1 MSKKILVLASA
12 NRDLVLVMDRMPDPG
27 ETFRG
32 ESYAYAFGGKGS
44 NAAVATARQGADVTI
59 ATCLGN
65 DGNGKDIFASYEKE
79 GMDTRA
85 VAFTDKAQTGF
96 ALCTVERDGNSR
108 IIVVPGANEHIRFSD
123 IPEDILDEPFDA
135 LMTQFEVPYP
145 EVVASCKWAQQRGID
160 VVIDAG
166 PALPLPL
173 EELCGVTI
181 FSPNETETTLLTGG
195 MPVATEADCL
205 EAARVLF
212 DRVHPRFVVL
222 KLGARGAYLFD
233 GQVGELIPGF
243 RVDAVDPT
251 AAGDSFT
258 SAMMLHYLES
268 GDIRAAI
275 RCGHAAGALA
285 TLTVGAQNSLPTKE
299 QIEAFLKE
307 RSA

>member
-1 MSKKILVLASA
+1 MRKINYMKLTV
-12 NRDLVLVMDRMPDPG
+12 P
-27 ETFRG
+27 
-32 ESYAYAFGGKGS
+32 
-44 NAAVATARQGADVTI
+44 ARSV
-59 ATCLGN
+59 N
-65 DGNGKDIFASYEKE
+65 E
-79 GMDTRA
+79 GFSRA
-85 VAFTDKAQTGF
+85 VAAAF
-96 ALCTVERDGNSR
+96 A
-108 IIVVPGANEHIRFSD
+108 
-123 IPEDILDEPFDA
+123 A
-135 LMTQFEVPYP
+135 LADPT
-145 EVVASCKWAQQRGID
+145 
-160 VVIDAG
+160 
-166 PALPLPL
+166 L

-233 GQVGELIPGF
+233 GQAGELIPGF